1 VTGKPRPPAGTKT
14 AGKRLWTAILDA
26 YDLDAA
32 ELVVLREMCRVT
44 DRLDALDD
52 AIRASGVVEGGRVSQ
67 VLTEARQQQQTWP
80 SSPGRC
86 GSRPTSRPRRRRMP
100 PGPSLRPGGRG
111 SVVARKR
118 PADEPQTALQ
128 VLQQRMAAKR
138 ELLARISIAYDAGNM
153 AEVDRLWAEVDTLYR

>member
-1 VTGKPRPPAGTKT
+1 VTAKPRPPAGTKT

-67 VLTEARQQQQTWP
+67 VLTEARQQQQTLTKLAGALRIP
-80 SSPGRC
+80 ADQPAAS
-86 GSRPTSRPRRRRMP
+86 TSDAARAIAEARWSGRRR
-100 PGPSLRPGGRG
+100 G
-111 SVVARKR
+111 S
-118 PADEPQTALQ
+118 
-128 VLQQRMAAKR
+128 
-138 ELLARISIAYDAGNM
+138 
-153 AEVDRLWAEVDTLYR
+153 